1 MRLQPSLSEWHL
13 SQCLPG
19 RASVGLDTP
28 GLQLNLLGSERTVM
42 AADVSLIRSRSTAL
56 VEHHLTAVLGVGLPH
71 QSVFELLWGSFTS
84 GSTLIPLKC
93 TKGWNSVSGF
103 VAKPIE
109 AWCYLGA
116 EKPWWNSRLTSSTTV
131 TQRSKAFSSTELCW
145 KWLPWI

>member
-13 SQCLPG
+13 LQCLPG
-19 RASVGLDTP
+19 QASVRPDTP
-28 GLQLNLLGSERTVM
+28 GLQLNLLGSERTVV

-56 VEHHLTAVLGVGLPH
+56 VEHHLTAVLGICLPH
-71 QSVFELLWGSFTS
+71 QSVFELLWDSHAS
-84 GSTLIPLKC
+84 GSTVIPLKC

-116 EKPWWNSRLTSSTTV
+116 ETAWWNSRLTSSTTM
-131 TQRSKAFSSTELCW
+131 TQRSMAFTSTELCW
-145 KWLPWI
+145 VRYAT